1 MSGVFFPLI
10 VKKSSQSNFFTLAL
24 LLMLATNIRYA
35 HDKSVLDDKSDE
47 DNLYHAQSPSVQPD
61 PVRTFIY
68 HTVEQPVLEK
78 YLPPSSNRKII
89 FSIFSK

>member
-1 MSGVFFPLI
+1 MYKGTLSRVFFALI
-10 VKKSSQSNFFTLAL
+10 VNKKFLSVNFFTLAP

-89 FSIFSK
+89 